1 MINKTNLLK
10 ALPHVVA
17 IIVFLVIANT
27 FFNLLGS
34 EYMLK
39 QHDVQ
44 NVMGMSK
51 ELADYRYLNGEEAL
65 WTDNMFGGMPAYQ
78 INIQYP
84 SNWLRSLDDVLK
96 FFMSPTQGSLY
107 MLMLGFYILML
118 CLRVNPWLGIVAA
131 VSFGLSSFNLIYL
144 ASGHTSKINALGY
157 MAPALGGLILAYRGK
172 WLIGSAIF
180 ALFLGL
186 HLMSNHLQM
195 TYYFAFAVGLVAITE
210 VIRLAI
216 GGEWILSLK
225 TSAALLIGGVL
236 ALLPNVGNMLSTY
249 EYSKLTTRGKTELTI
264 VPPGQDETMKPA
276 DGLRDE
282 YILEYNMSGGE
293 LWAMAIPN
301 AKGGSSSTAISEN
314 KDALNQ
320 IPKQLRENVG
330 MFGQYWGGQGSS
342 AGAFYFG
349 AAMMFLFV
357 LALIFSKD
365 VLKWP
370 FLVLSIL
377 VIFLSR
383 NDMNALN
390 DFFIHKFPM
399 YNKFRDTKMIHVL
412 MQMMVPAFGIL
423 FIDQLLKGGVNA
435 TFRKYIWGG
444 SAALIAVM
452 MLLMVNPQMTGPLL
466 SENDVQYLDQMR
478 EQYKSNPETIRLLGE
493 MEDEIIHVREYIF
506 KSDAQRSFF
515 MMLIAAGLVVAI
527 SLNKLRWYLFAGLFG
542 VITIV
547 DMWSV
552 STRYVNDEKRK
563 NPTTGK
569 MEYKNYVKVDDRV
582 FPFTPDVCDQFI
594 LEKEKGQV
602 KDFDAQ
608 VSTLEQNMKAY
619 RGNKNVKDKEL
630 FHMAAEYGVLNLN
643 TDYRVLLASRGV
655 FAEAS
660 IPYFHKSLGG
670 YHAAK
675 LKRYQE
681 MIDFHLYDEL
691 NRITQSF
698 QSRNPAVIDSV
709 LSTCDVINMLN
720 TRYVK
725 YSGEAP
731 PLMNDSN
738 AFGNAWFARGVKWAS
753 NADEEMTFVGQ
764 EDLRN
769 VTVVHKEFDQLVKE
783 PAALDSSA
791 VISLT
796 QYATKK
802 LTYSSHSNAEALAVF
817 SEVYYPAGWVCRID
831 GQEVPAVRANYI
843 LRAVMVP
850 AGDHEIEWSF
860 EPSSY
865 KKGTTINLAGSAL
878 LFLFVLGVLGSAV
891 YKSWKGKDSVP
902 Q

>member
-34 EYMLK
+34 EYVLK

-51 ELADYRYLNGEEAL
+51 EIVDYRYLNGEEAL

-78 INIQYP
+78 INISYP
-84 SNWLRSLDDVLK
+84 SNWLRKLDDVLK

-131 VSFGLSSFNLIYL
+131 ISFGLSSFNLIYL

-172 WLIGSAIF
+172 WLVGSAVF
-180 ALFLGL
+180 ALFFGL

-195 TYYFAFAVGLVAITE
+195 TYYFAFAVGLVAISE
-210 VIRLAI
+210 VIRLAVSGQWMI
-216 GGEWILSLK
+216 SLK
-225 TSAALLIGGVL
+225 TSLALAVAGVL
-236 ALLPNVGNMLSTY
+236 ALLPNVGNMLTTY

-264 VPPGQDETMKPA
+264 APPGQDETMKPT

-282 YILEYNMSGGE
+282 YILEYNMSAGE
-293 LWAMAIPN
+293 LWAVAIPN
-301 AKGGSSSTAISEN
+301 AKGGSSSVAIADN
-314 KDALNQ
+314 KDALSQ
-320 IPKQLRENVG
+320 VPKQLRENVG

-349 AAMMFLFV
+349 AAMLFLFV
-357 LALIFSKD
+357 LALIFIKD
-365 VLKWP
+365 TLKWP
-370 FLVLSIL
+370 FLVLTIL

-412 MQMMVPAFGIL
+412 LQIMAPALGIL
-423 FIDQLLKGGVNA
+423 FVDQMIKSGVGA
-435 TFRKYIWGG
+435 QVKKYIWGG
-444 SAALIAVM
+444 CAALIAVM
-452 MLLMVNPQMTGPLL
+452 LLLMVNPQMTGPML
-466 SENDVQYLDQMR
+466 SNNDIEYLDQMR
-478 EQYKSNPETIRLLGE
+478 AQYKSNPETIKLLDQ

-506 KSDAQRSFF
+506 TADAQRSFF
-515 MMLIAAGLVVAI
+515 LILLAAGMVFAMT
-527 SLNKLRWYLFAGLFG
+527 LNKLKWYVFAGLFG
-542 VITIV
+542 VISIV

-552 STRYVNDEKRK
+552 SARYVNDEKRK
-563 NPTTGK
+563 NPSTGK
-569 MEYKNYVKVDDRV
+569 MEYRNYVRVDERV
-582 FPFTPDVCDQFI
+582 FPFTPDVCDDYI
-594 LEKEKGQV
+594 LQREKGKVQNY
-602 KDFDAQ
+602 DEQ
-608 VSTLEQNMKAY
+608 VSKLEQNMQTY
-619 RGNKNVKDKEL
+619 RGNKNVKNKEL
-630 FHMAAEYGVLNLN
+630 FHMAAEYGALNLN

-681 MIDFHLYDEL
+681 MIDFHLSEEL
-691 NRITQSF
+691 GRITQSF

-720 TRYVK
+720 TRYIK

-731 PLMNDSN
+731 PILNDSN
-738 AFGNAWFARGVKWAS
+738 AFGNAWFAKSVKWAAS
-753 NADEEMTFVGQ
+753 ADEEMTLVGEENLRDVTIVHQ
-764 EDLRN
+764 EF
-769 VTVVHKEFDQLVKE
+769 KSLVKD
-783 PAALDSSA
+783 PVASDTTASITLK
-791 VISLT
+791 
-796 QYATKK
+796 QYATKR
-802 LTYSSHSNAEALAVF
+802 LTYQSHNSSDALAVF
-817 SEVYYPAGWVCRID
+817 SEIYYPAGWICRID
-831 GQEVPAVRANYI
+831 GAEVPTLRANYI
-843 LRAVMVP
+843 LRSVMIP

-860 EPSSY
+860 EPASY
-865 KKGTTINLAGSAL
+865 KKGSTINLAGSAL
-878 LFLFVLGVLGSAV
+878 LFLFVLGILGSSV
-891 YKSWKGKDSVP
+891 YRSVKGTSHES
-902 Q
+902 